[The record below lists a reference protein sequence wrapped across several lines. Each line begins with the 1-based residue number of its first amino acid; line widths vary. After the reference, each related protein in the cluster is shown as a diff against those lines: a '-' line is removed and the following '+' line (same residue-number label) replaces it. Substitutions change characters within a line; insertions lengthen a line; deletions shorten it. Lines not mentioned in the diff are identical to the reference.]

1 MAPVPE
7 GHAVHRHARRL
18 AKAFA
23 SEQVAV
29 SSPQG
34 RFADGAALIDGS
46 RVMGAEAYGKHLFVE
61 FEGHRTMHV
70 HLGLYGRWAFGREAP
85 EPRGQ
90 VRVRIRTDSA
100 YADLRGPSA
109 CEVFTDADVAAAVAR
124 IGPDPIRRDADP
136 ERAWQRATR
145 SRTPIAT
152 MLMDQSVFAGVGNIY
167 RAEVLY
173 RAGLDPMAPANS
185 LPRETFDSVWDD
197 LVHLMRAG
205 VRSGRIVTTEADDRW
220 VGPHYVYKRQGED
233 CLRCGG
239 EVAWGDLAGRT
250 LYWCPTCQDGPL

>member
-1 MAPVPE
+1 VPE

-18 AKAFA
+18 MKSFA
-23 SEQVAV
+23 AEQVAV

-34 RFADGAALIDGS
+34 RFAPGAALIDGA
-46 RVMGAEAYGKHLFVE
+46 RFEGADAYGKHLFVH
-61 FEGHRTMHV
+61 FEGGRTMHV
-70 HLGLYGRWAFGREAP
+70 HLGLYGRWTFGPGAP

-90 VRVRIRTDSA
+90 VRVRLCSQDR

-136 ERAWQRATR
+136 ERAWQRAKR

-167 RAEVLY
+167 RAEVLF
-173 RAGLDPMAPANS
+173 RAALDPMAPANS
-185 LPRETFDSVWDD
+185 LPRTTFDGVWDD

-205 VRSGRIVTTEADDRW
+205 VRSGRIVTTDPVDRW

-250 LYWCPTCQDGPL
+250 LYWCPSCQNGP

>member
-1 MAPVPE
+1 MPE

-18 AKAFA
+18 VKSFA
-23 SEQVAV
+23 SEQIEV

-34 RFADGAALIDGS
+34 RFAPGAALIDGAGFL
-46 RVMGAEAYGKHLFVE
+46 GADAYGKHLFVH
-61 FEGHRTMHV
+61 FEGGRTMHV
-70 HLGLYGRWAFGREAP
+70 HLGLYGRWTFGRGAP

-90 VRVRIRTDSA
+90 VRVRLRSQQM

-109 CEVFTDADVAAAVAR
+109 CEVLTADEVAVAVER
-124 IGPDPIRRDADP
+124 IGPDPIRKDCDP
-136 ERAWQRATR
+136 ERAWARVQR
-145 SRTPIAT
+145 SRSPIAT
-152 MLMDQSVFAGVGNIY
+152 LLMDQSVFAGVGNIY

-173 RAGLDPMAPANS
+173 RAGLDPMAPAHDLDRAS
-185 LPRETFDSVWDD
+185 FDVVWGD
-197 LVHLMRAG
+197 LVDLMRAG
-205 VRSGRIVTTEADDRW
+205 VRSGRIVTTDPDDRW

-250 LYWCPTCQDGPL
+250 LYWCPTCQNGP